1 MYTTT
6 TTLSIDNVQSILS
19 LSLLEKKSV
28 CVCVEARPSRYM
40 YTDEI
45 RKEKKKDKKNKI
57 K

>member
-19 LSLLEKKSV
+19 LSFGKV
-28 CVCVEARPSRYM
+28 CVCVEAQPSRYM

-45 RKEKKKDKKNKI
+45 RKEKRKTKKI

>member
-28 CVCVEARPSRYM
+28 CMCVEARPSRYM

-45 RKEKKKDKKNKI
+45 RKEKKKDKKK
-57 K
+57 